1 MSELAFTLARF
12 GFLALLWVFVLAVV
26 RVLRRD
32 VADTP
37 APANGWWARRRTR
50 RAQAPA
56 TAAGQAP
63 AVPRGRRRRQ
73 PSRLVI
79 TEGPLAGSTVPL
91 TPSVLTI
98 GRDPS
103 CSLVLED
110 SYASSVHARIFPG
123 EGRWWL
129 EDLGSTNGT
138 TLSGV
143 PVTST
148 VALPVGAPVRIGQT
162 TLELRP

>member
-32 VADTP
+32 VVGP
-37 APANGWWARRRTR
+37 AGAASPR
-50 RAQAPA
+50 RARAHARTHTDGDQHP
-56 TAAGQAP
+56 TG
-63 AVPRGRRRRQ
+63 RRRRRQ

-91 TPSVLTI
+91 TPSTLTI

-123 EGRWWL
+123 EGKWWL

-143 PVTST
+143 PVTQT
-148 VALPVGAPVRIGQT
+148 VPLPVGAPVRIGQT

>member
-1 MSELAFTLARF
+1 M
-12 GFLALLWVFVLAVV
+12 
-26 RVLRRD
+26 
-32 VADTP
+32 
-37 APANGWWARRRTR
+37 
-50 RAQAPA
+50 
-56 TAAGQAP
+56 
-63 AVPRGRRRRQ
+63 
-73 PSRLVI
+73 I

-91 TPSVLTI
+91 TPAALTI

-110 SYASSVHARIFPG
+110 SYASGTHARIFPG
-123 EGRWWL
+123 EGHWWL

-143 PVTST
+143 PVTSA
-148 VALPVGAPVRIGQT
+148 VPLPVGAPVRIGQT